1 MKTNNHSEIGWH
13 MILGAIVFLMLV
25 PIVFALSNSFKTL
38 QDAFNTIFE
47 IIPSH
52 PTLENYRHVF
62 EKLPFVQITL
72 NTFLIAASVTTF
84 KTITSLFAAYSFVY
98 FEYKGKQFFYFIML
112 STMFIPFTVTM
123 IPNYLMIS
131 KLGLRDCIWGVALPQ
146 FADVLGIFLL
156 RQAMRGIPKALIEAA
171 RMEGIGSLK
180 IMRDIILPL
189 VRPSILTTGIIFFI
203 NSWNEYV
210 WPVLILKSKENYTL
224 SLALQMYISA
234 EGGTEFTIAMAVSVI
249 TMIIPL
255 ALYLIFQ
262 RYIINTFA
270 EGVQLAKT
278 VGLDNV
284 KVLIDFYHM
293 VCEKETPEVLRKYG
307 KEYLRHVHFSYP
319 SIPEI
324 DGVHDPDNIRT
335 IFEGELHRRGWWR
348 TFPSCREEWDY
359 TDFIQA
365 LKDCGYQGRV
375 SLEAPVTD
383 FDRQAQEALA
393 FMKAEF

>member
-98 FEYKGKQFFYFIML
+98 FDYKGKQFFYFIML

-156 RQAMRGIPKALIEAA
+156 RQAMRGIPKASLRLRGWKASAA
-171 RMEGIGSLK
+171 SRSCAISSCHWYARPFLQPGS
-180 IMRDIILPL
+180 
-189 VRPSILTTGIIFFI
+189 F
-203 NSWNEYV
+203 
-210 WPVLILKSKENYTL
+210 
-224 SLALQMYISA
+224 SL
-234 EGGTEFTIAMAVSVI
+234 
-249 TMIIPL
+249 
-255 ALYLIFQ
+255 
-262 RYIINTFA
+262 
-270 EGVQLAKT
+270 
-278 VGLDNV
+278 
-284 KVLIDFYHM
+284 
-293 VCEKETPEVLRKYG
+293 
-307 KEYLRHVHFSYP
+307 
-319 SIPEI
+319 SIP
-324 DGVHDPDNIRT
+324 GT
-335 IFEGELHRRGWWR
+335 
-348 TFPSCREEWDY
+348 SMY
-359 TDFIQA
+359 
-365 LKDCGYQGRV
+365 GRC
-375 SLEAPVTD
+375 SS
-383 FDRQAQEALA
+383 
-393 FMKAEF
+393 

>member
-1 MKTNNHSEIGWH
+1 MKTNNHSE
-13 MILGAIVFLMLV
+13 
-25 PIVFALSNSFKTL
+25 IVFALSNSFKTL

-72 NTFLIAASVTTF
+72 NTFLIAASVTIF

-98 FEYKGKQFFYFIML
+98 FDYKGKQFFYFIML

-189 VRPSILTTGIIFFI
+189 VRPSILTTGII
-203 NSWNEYV
+203 SWNEYV

-270 EGVQLAKT
+270 ASGVK
-278 VGLDNV
+278 G
-284 KVLIDFYHM
+284 
-293 VCEKETPEVLRKYG
+293 
-307 KEYLRHVHFSYP
+307 
-319 SIPEI
+319 
-324 DGVHDPDNIRT
+324 
-335 IFEGELHRRGWWR
+335 
-348 TFPSCREEWDY
+348 
-359 TDFIQA
+359 
-365 LKDCGYQGRV
+365 
-375 SLEAPVTD
+375 
-383 FDRQAQEALA
+383 
-393 FMKAEF
+393 

>member
-1 MKTNNHSEIGWH
+1 MENNNCKSGFATLIGRPNVGKSTL
-13 MILGAIVFLMLV
+13 MNKLIGQKIAITSNKPQTTRNRIQTVYTCDEGQIVFLDTPGIHKPRTALGDYMVKTANGSIGEADAILLV
-25 PIVFALSNSFKTL
+25 IEPVRM
-38 QDAFNTIFE
+38 
-47 IIPSH
+47 P
-52 PTLENYRHVF
+52 
-62 EKLPFVQITL
+62 
-72 NTFLIAASVTTF
+72 
-84 KTITSLFAAYSFVY
+84 
-98 FEYKGKQFFYFIML
+98 
-112 STMFIPFTVTM
+112 
-123 IPNYLMIS
+123 
-131 KLGLRDCIWGVALPQ
+131 DC
-146 FADVLGIFLL
+146 
-156 RQAMRGIPKALIEAA
+156 
-171 RMEGIGSLK
+171 
-180 IMRDIILPL
+180 
-189 VRPSILTTGIIFFI
+189 
-203 NSWNEYV
+203 N
-210 WPVLILKSKENYTL
+210 
-224 SLALQMYISA
+224 
-234 EGGTEFTIAMAVSVI
+234 
-249 TMIIPL
+249 
-255 ALYLIFQ
+255 
-262 RYIINTFA
+262 IINTFA

-324 DGVHDPDNIRT
+324 DGVRDPDNIRT